1 LVIEDQLPTSVLIT
15 NFTSK
20 DTCKTN
26 KYIVAL
32 MNLYIIDT
40 GYFKLDGGAMFGVV
54 PKTLWNKHNPA
65 DDKNLCSWA
74 MRCLLIEDGDRLI
87 LVDTGLGDKQDD
99 KFFGFYDLHGDATLI
114 GSIKKAGFT
123 PEDITDVILTH
134 LHFDHVGGAV
144 KYNTDKSVLVPT
156 FSNATYWSNTSH
168 WEWATNPNPR
178 ERASFLKENI
188 LPIKESG
195 QLKFIENEISP
206 FTNIDFIHVNGH
218 TEQMMLPVIHHKNQK
233 IIYAAD
239 LIPSSY
245 HLPLPWVMSYDVRPL
260 LTMQEKES
268 VLKQAAE
275 EKCILLFEHD
285 PTYEAAVVEQTEKG
299 VKILERGDLRNFI

>member
-1 LVIEDQLPTSVLIT
+1 
-15 NFTSK
+15 
-20 DTCKTN
+20 
-26 KYIVAL
+26 
-32 MNLYIIDT
+32 MNLHIIDT

-65 DDKNLCSWA
+65 DEKNLCSWA

-114 GSIKKAGFT
+114 GSIKKAGFSV
-123 PEDITDVILTH
+123 EDVTDVILTH

-144 KYNTDKSVLVPT
+144 KYNTDKSVLLPT
-156 FSNATYWSNTSH
+156 FPNATYWSNSSH
-168 WEWATNPNPR
+168 WAWATNPNPR

-195 QLKFIENEISP
+195 QLKFIKNEKSP
-206 FTNIDFIHVNGH
+206 FTNIDFIHVDGH
-218 TEQMMLPVIHHKNQK
+218 TEQMMLPVIHYKNQK

-239 LIPSSY
+239 LIPSSF

-260 LTMQEKES
+260 LTMQEKEN

-285 PTYEAAVVEQTEKG
+285 PAYEAAVVEQTEKG

>member
-1 LVIEDQLPTSVLIT
+1 
-15 NFTSK
+15 
-20 DTCKTN
+20 
-26 KYIVAL
+26 
-32 MNLYIIDT
+32 MNLHIIDT

-65 DDKNLCSWA
+65 DEKNLCSWS
-74 MRCLLIEDGDRLI
+74 MRCLLIEDGNRLI

-114 GSIKKAGFT
+114 GSIKKAGFS
-123 PEDITDVILTH
+123 PEDVTDVVLTH

-144 KYNTDKSVLVPT
+144 KYNTDKSVLLPT
-156 FSNATYWSNTSH
+156 FPNATYWSNASH
-168 WEWATNPNPR
+168 WQWATNPNPR
-178 ERASFLKENI
+178 EKASFLKENI
-188 LPIKESG
+188 LPIQESG
-195 QLKFIENEISP
+195 QLKFIDNEKSP
-206 FTNIDFIHVNGH
+206 FANIDFIHVNGH
-218 TEQMMLPVIHHKNQK
+218 TEQMMLPVIHYQNQK

-239 LIPSSY
+239 LIPSSF

-268 VLKQAAE
+268 VLKKAAE

-285 PTYEAAVVEQTEKG
+285 PVYEAAVVEQTEKG
-299 VKILERGDLRNFI
+299 IKILERGNLKNFI

>member
-1 LVIEDQLPTSVLIT
+1 
-15 NFTSK
+15 
-20 DTCKTN
+20 
-26 KYIVAL
+26 

-65 DDKNLCSWA
+65 DEKNLCSWA

-195 QLKFIENEISP
+195 QLKFIENEKSP

-218 TEQMMLPVIHHKNQK
+218 TEQMMLPVIHYKNQK

-268 VLKQAAE
+268 LLKQAAE

>member
-1 LVIEDQLPTSVLIT
+1 
-15 NFTSK
+15 
-20 DTCKTN
+20 
-26 KYIVAL
+26 
-32 MNLYIIDT
+32 MNLHIIDT

-65 DDKNLCSWA
+65 DEKNLCSWA

-114 GSIKKAGFT
+114 GSIKKAGFSVA
-123 PEDITDVILTH
+123 DVTDVILTH

-144 KYNTDKSVLVPT
+144 KYNTDKSVLLPT
-156 FSNATYWSNTSH
+156 FPNTTYWSNSSH

-188 LPIKESG
+188 LPIQESG
-195 QLKFIENEISP
+195 QLKFIENEKSP
-206 FTNIDFIHVNGH
+206 FRNIDFIHVNGH
-218 TEQMMLPVIHHKNQK
+218 TEQMMLPVIHYKNQK

-239 LIPSSY
+239 LIPSSF

-260 LTMQEKES
+260 LTMQEKEN

-285 PTYEAAVVEQTEKG
+285 PAYEAAIVEQTEKG
-299 VKILERGDLRNFI
+299 VKILERGQLRNFI